1 MQEQHHPQPEAGRR
15 WPSTARAKRSAVIA
29 ALGVALAVAGIGVA
43 TAQSGGSSSSTSS
56 SLTTSPPAAATSPT
70 TTPPGPPGP
79 FDRFGKHGGPG
90 GFFGGL
96 GPLGALHGEFVVP
109 NRGGG
114 YRTIDTQTGQVSA
127 VSSTSI
133 GAKSDDGFTKTY
145 AVDENTVVDAG
156 RDGIAN
162 VKVGHTVHLV
172 AVVEGNTA
180 HAMDI
185 EDATNLGAI
194 RQHWWPH

>member
-1 MQEQHHPQPEAGRR
+1 MQDQHHPQTETGRR
-15 WPSTARAKRSAVIA
+15 WPSTARAKRGTVIA
-29 ALGVALAVAGIGVA
+29 ALGVALAIAGIGVA
-43 TAQSGGSSSSTSS
+43 TAQSGGSSSSASS
-56 SLTTSPPAAATSPT
+56 SSTTSPPATATAPT
-70 TTPPGPPGP
+70 TTPPGPRPY
-79 FDRFGKHGGPG
+79 DRFGKHGGPG

-96 GPLGALHGEFVVP
+96 GPLGALHGEFVIP

-114 YRTIDTQTGQVSA
+114 YRTIQMQTGQVTA
-127 VSSTSI
+127 VNPTSI
-133 GAKSDDGFTKTY
+133 GVKSDDGFTKTY

-162 VKVGHTVHLV
+162 VNVGHTVHLV
-172 AVVEGNTA
+172 AVVEGSTA

-185 EDATNLGAI
+185 EDTTNLGAI

>member
-1 MQEQHHPQPEAGRR
+1 MQEQQHPQPGPGRR
-15 WPSTARAKRSAVIA
+15 WRSTARAKRTTVIG
-29 ALGVALAVAGIGVA
+29 ALGVALAIAGIGVA
-43 TAQSGGSSSSTSS
+43 TAQSGSSSSSTSS
-56 SLTTSPPAAATSPT
+56 SSTTSAAATATAPT
-70 TTPPGPPGP
+70 PTPPGPPRP

-90 GFFGGL
+90 GRFGGV

-127 VSSTSI
+127 VSPSSI
-133 GAKSDDGFTKTY
+133 GVKSDDGFAKTY

-162 VKVGHTVHLV
+162 VKAGHTVHLV
-172 AVVEGNTA
+172 AVVEGSTA

-185 EDATNLGAI
+185 EDTTNLGAI